1 MLAEGLGAV
10 VIVPDFFKG
19 EALPPNTFPPD
30 TDEKK
35 QIAEK
40 FLAEQANV
48 PKNTE
53 ALLQVAAEAKKQWPS
68 AKNWGAFGLCWG
80 GKIVV
85 LASAGGSPF
94 VVSGTAHPGGLDKDD
109 ALKLTIPHIVL
120 ASPGEPVEV
129 LNAYAEIFKSGDKV
143 GEVETYHTM
152 FHGWMGARAN
162 LQNPENA
169 KEFERG

>member
-1 MLAEGLGAV
+1 MLAAGLGAV

-53 ALLQVAAEAKKQWPS
+53 ALLQVAAEAK
-68 AKNWGAFGLCWG
+68 
-80 GKIVV
+80 
-85 LASAGGSPF
+85 
-94 VVSGTAHPGGLDKDD
+94 
-109 ALKLTIPHIVL
+109 
-120 ASPGEPVEV
+120 
-129 LNAYAEIFKSGDKV
+129 
-143 GEVETYHTM
+143 
-152 FHGWMGARAN
+152 
-162 LQNPENA
+162 
-169 KEFERG
+169 